1 MREEQEEEKYGGL
14 TKDELKDAV
23 SEGTLGKGGGPSLI
37 CVISNGGEPE
47 DDVLDITGRFQQSV
61 YDIFNDENAYV
72 EHYQGSGNAYEQMSL
87 QLLEPYRNNLNDEYI
102 QRVQRFNTVC
112 FRGMQYTK
120 LKADGSVAGLTDPG
134 EMKLTQLN
142 TGHWGTNIYAGVRKV
157 REGENSFMKQC
168 DHEVVSVV

>member
-1 MREEQEEEKYGGL
+1 M
-14 TKDELKDAV
+14 KDAV

-37 CVISNGGEPE
+37 CVTSNGGEP
-47 DDVLDITGRFQQSV
+47 DADVLDITGRFQQSV

-72 EHYQGSGNAYEQMSL
+72 EHYQGSGSAYEQMSL
-87 QLLEPYRNNLNDEYI
+87 QLLEPYRNNINDEYI

-120 LKADGSVAGLTDPG
+120 DSAGK
-134 EMKLTQLN
+134 MQLTQLN

-168 DHEVVSVV
+168 DHEIVSVV